1 RRDRPGRGRHRV
13 HARLARALRR
23 RARDVPRPGARAAQ
37 GPRVRRRRQR
47 HPRAADRAHV
57 RGPRHGA
64 RARGQRPRAPGQPR
78 RRRAPCVR
86 ARRPGAPDRVSGD
99 GERAARIAPR
109 KRYGQHF
116 LHDPIVIRK
125 IVETIAPRRD
135 DVIVEIGG
143 GLGAL
148 TAPLLERVAT
158 LHVIEIDPRL
168 HERLERLGDAEH
180 RMVVHRADALEF
192 DFGSL
197 APAPG
202 TLRVTG
208 NLPYNVSTPLLF
220 RLLEYRQALKDVHVM
235 LQKEVVT
242 RMTGAPGSK
251 DYGRLTVML
260 SQWMD
265 IEPCFDIGPGA
276 FSPPPRVRST
286 FVRLVPRAAPRF

>member
-1 RRDRPGRGRHRV
+1 
-13 HARLARALRR
+13 
-23 RARDVPRPGARAAQ
+23 
-37 GPRVRRRRQR
+37 
-47 HPRAADRAHV
+47 
-57 RGPRHGA
+57 
-64 RARGQRPRAPGQPR
+64 
-78 RRRAPCVR
+78 VR

-242 RMTGAPGSK
+242 RMTAAPGSK

-286 FVRLVPRAAPRF
+286 FVRLVPRAAPRFEVRDERRFARLVAHLFSMRRKTIARALKGRLSETDIAALGLDPKARPETLAPADFARLAERWEG